1 MASIAALVE
10 APAIKHLA
18 TEEAYAQGE
27 RLTAAARRRRWSR
40 NLAQSPRR
48 R

>member
-27 RLTAAARRRRWSR
+27 RLTAAARRRWSR